1 MPLSDDDR
9 AILDFERSWWL
20 EPGAKSVAI
29 RRDLDLSAS
38 TYYRRLAG
46 LIDDREALAADP
58 LLVRRLR
65 RDRAER
71 RRTRHT
77 GPRWKRSH
85 P

>member
-9 AILDFERSWWL
+9 EILDFERSWWL

-29 RRDLDLSAS
+29 RRDLGLSAS
-38 TYYRRLAG
+38 TYYRRLG
-46 LIDDREALAADP
+46 VLIDDRDALAADP

>member
-1 MPLSDDDR
+1 VPLSDEDH
-9 AILDFERSWWL
+9 AILSFEASWWL
-20 EPGAKSVAI
+20 FTGPKSVAI
-29 RRDLDLSAS
+29 RHDLGLSAS

-46 LIDDREALAADP
+46 LIDDPDALAADP